1 MSVPRPHYLAFPLAT
16 VTGGLLALC
25 VLLAAKIYNPP
36 PIDVLD
42 ASFWRLLGTESPVFE
57 LEGLHGEALSTR
69 MFSGKAHLLVFGS
82 SSCEACDSI
91 YPLLKEHAQQIPVL
105 MIVTGSREEIQRKA
119 RETGLSFPIAF
130 DSLAVVAKS
139 LDLRAY
145 PTTMLINEE
154 ELIEK
159 GGSGDMPSLQ
169 VMELATETAAS
180 KRRWF

>member
-1 MSVPRPHYLAFPLAT
+1 MSEPRPHYLAFPLAA
-16 VTGGLLALC
+16 VTGSLLALC

-42 ASFWRLLGTESPVFE
+42 ANFWQLLGTETPVFD

-69 MFSGKAHLLVFGS
+69 MFSGKSHLLVFGS

-91 YPLLKEHAQQIPVL
+91 YPLLKDHAQKIPVL
-105 MIVTGSREEIQRKA
+105 MIVTGSRGEMQRKA
-119 RETGLSFPIAF
+119 RETGLGFPIAF

-139 LDLRAY
+139 LDLRSY
-145 PTTMLINEE
+145 PTAILIDEE
-154 ELIEK
+154 ERIEK

-169 VMELATETAAS
+169 VMELATESTQ